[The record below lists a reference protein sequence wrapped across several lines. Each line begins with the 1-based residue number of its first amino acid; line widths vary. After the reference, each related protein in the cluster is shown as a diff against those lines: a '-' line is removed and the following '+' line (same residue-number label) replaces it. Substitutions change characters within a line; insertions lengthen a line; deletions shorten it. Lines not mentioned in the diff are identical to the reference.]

1 MVRLWVLNTLPAHW
15 ERCREGP
22 QDATH
27 HPERHLGRPWHGIP
41 SGGRA
46 PDPRD
51 LTPGE
56 DLFVVRQTGGVGVS
70 GIWTFQ
76 EARRVTDQQAVPDV
90 WRDHEGATRDYDW
103 FLHCRGTPELEVEP
117 PMREDFGGSFPFHH
131 SKLTGTAIEM
141 RGDDRAAY
149 VNALIDHGVSEAAEH
164 RLRDTLETPTTGSVR
179 SADAEPPERTEYTT
193 TRTIRDT
200 KLSAMAKELYDHR
213 CQLCGDRRESRDG
226 SAYAEAHHVKPL
238 GAPHRGPDS
247 SENLLVL
254 CPNHHADF
262 DYGRVR
268 VDPDSLVVE
277 HAFDDEVDGTF
288 LTVDGDHDLNDEY
301 LAYHND
307 RIASF

>member
-1 MVRLWVLNTLPAHW
+1 MRLWVLNTLPAHW
-15 ERCREGP
+15 ARCRDGP
-22 QDATH
+22 QDPTH
-27 HPERHLGRPWHGIP
+27 HPERHLGHPWHGIP

-70 GIWTFQ
+70 GIWTFE
-76 EARRVTDQQAVPDV
+76 EARRVENQAAVPDV
-90 WRDHEGATRDYDW
+90 WRDHDGEMREYEW
-103 FLHCRGTPELEVEP
+103 FLHCRGAPELTVEP

-131 SKLTGTAIEM
+131 SKLTGTAIAM

-149 VNALIDHGVSEAAEH
+149 VNALLDHGVSEAAQQ
-164 RLRDTLETPTTGSVR
+164 RLRDALELSATGSVR
-179 SADAEPPERTEYTT
+179 SADAEPPERTEYAT

-200 KLSAMAKELYDHR
+200 KLSEMTKELYDHR

-247 SENLLVL
+247 AANLLVL

-268 VDPDSLVVE
+268 VDPESLVVE
-277 HAFDDEVDGTF
+277 HAFDDEVDGTV
-288 LTVDGDHDLNDEY
+288 LTVDADHDLDPEH
-301 LAYHND
+301 LAYHSE
-307 RIASF
+307 RIADF

>member
-1 MVRLWVLNTLPAHW
+1 MRLWVLNTLPAHW
-15 ERCREGP
+15 ARCRDGP
-22 QDATH
+22 QDSTH
-27 HPERHLGRPWHGIP
+27 HPERHLGQPWHGIP

-70 GIWTFQ
+70 GIWTFE
-76 EARRVTDQQAVPDV
+76 EARRVENQAAVPDV
-90 WRDHEGATRDYDW
+90 WRDHDGETRDYDW
-103 FLHCRGTPELEVEP
+103 FLHCRGTPELTVEP

-131 SKLTGTAIEM
+131 SKLTGTAIAM
-141 RGDDRAAY
+141 HGDDRAAY
-149 VNALIDHGVSEAAEH
+149 VNALLDHGVSEAAEQ
-164 RLRDTLETPTTGSVR
+164 RLRDALELSATGSVR
-179 SADAEPPERTEYTT
+179 AADDEPPERTEYTT

-226 SAYAEAHHVKPL
+226 SVYAEAHHVKPL

-247 SENLLVL
+247 AANLLVL

-268 VDPDSLVVE
+268 VDPDSLLVE

-288 LTVDGDHDLNDEY
+288 LTVDADHDLDPEH
-301 LAYHND
+301 LAYHNE
-307 RIASF
+307 RIADF

>member
-15 ERCREGP
+15 ERCRDGP
-22 QDATH
+22 TDADA
-27 HPERHLGRPWHGIP
+27 HPERQLGHPWHGIP

-46 PDPRD
+46 PDPRE

-56 DLFVVRQTGGVGVS
+56 DLFVVRRTGGVGVS
-70 GIWTFQ
+70 GVWTFEAAREVEDQ
-76 EARRVTDQQAVPDV
+76 EIVPDV
-90 WRDHEGATRDYDW
+90 WRDHEGETRDYDW
-103 FLHCRGTPELEVEP
+103 LLYCRGSPEREVEP

-131 SKLTGTAIEM
+131 SKLTGTGIAME
-141 RGDDRAAY
+141 GDDRAAY
-149 VNALIDHGVSEAAEH
+149 VNALIDHGVSETAER
-164 RLRDTLETPTTGSVR
+164 RLRDALETPATGGVR
-179 SADAEPPERTEYTT
+179 AADSDPPARTEYTT

-200 KLSAMAKELYDHR
+200 KLSTMAKELYDHR
-213 CQLCGDRRESRDG
+213 CQLCGDRRERRDG
-226 SAYAEAHHVKPL
+226 GAYAEAHHVKPL
-238 GAPHRGPDS
+238 GDPHRGPDTAS
-247 SENLLVL
+247 NLLVL

-277 HAFDDEVDGTF
+277 HAYDDAVDGTF
-288 LTVDGDHDLNDEY
+288 LTVDADHDLDPAV

>member
-1 MVRLWVLNTLPAHW
+1 MRLWVLNTLPAHW
-15 ERCREGP
+15 ERCRDGP
-22 QDATH
+22 QDPTH
-27 HPERHLGRPWHGIP
+27 HPERHLGQPWHGIP
-41 SGGRA
+41 AGGRA

-70 GIWTFQ
+70 GVWTFE
-76 EARRVTDQQAVPDV
+76 EARRVEDQEAVPDV
-90 WRDHEGATRDYDW
+90 WRDHDGETRDYDW
-103 FLHCRGTPELEVEP
+103 FLHCRGTPERTVEP

-149 VNALIDHGVSEAAEH
+149 VNALLDHGVSEAAQQ
-164 RLRDTLETPTTGSVR
+164 RLRDALELSATGSVR
-179 SADAEPPERTEYTT
+179 AADDEPPERTEYTT

-200 KLSAMAKELYDHR
+200 KLSEMAKEQYDYR

-238 GAPHRGPDS
+238 GPPHRGPDTAA
-247 SENLLVL
+247 NLLVL

-268 VDPDSLVVE
+268 VDPESLLVE

-288 LTVDGDHDLNDEY
+288 LTVDADHDPDSGF
-301 LAYHND
+301 LAYHNE
-307 RIASF
+307 RIAEF